1 MTENEQVVRK
11 TGFHNVNTNINT
23 LVIQTEYLLIQGA
36 QKIFAFLKGS
46 ESFLDSA
53 FVKTRASTPFQTKK
67 EIAIDIS
74 LSNEDMVGK
83 NMSFFQILER
93 DFISTIKL

>member
-23 LVIQTEYLLIQGA
+23 LVIQTEYLLIQGV
-36 QKIFAFLKGS
+36 QKMFAFLKGS

-67 EIAIDIS
+67 EMAIIFEH
-74 LSNEDMVGK
+74 LHRY
-83 NMSFFQILER
+83 FFV
-93 DFISTIKL
+93 K